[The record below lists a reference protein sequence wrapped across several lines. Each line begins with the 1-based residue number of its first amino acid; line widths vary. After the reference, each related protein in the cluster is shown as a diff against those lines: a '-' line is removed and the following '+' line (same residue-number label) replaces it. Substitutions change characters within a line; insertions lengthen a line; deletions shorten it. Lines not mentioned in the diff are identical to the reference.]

1 MMLVDAN
8 LLVYAHVKSMDQHVA
23 SKKWLDNQLAGKTR
37 LGLPWPS
44 LLAFVRLVSNPRVFE
59 KPETVRQAWQQV
71 TDWLSAPCCWIP
83 GPTDRHAEILESLIP
98 ACDRAHLIHDAHLA
112 ALALEHGLIVY
123 STDADFGKFSVVR
136 WVNPL
141 ADA

>member
-8 LLVYAHVKSMDQHVA
+8 LLVYAHVKSMEQHVA
-23 SKKWLDNQLAGKTR
+23 ARKWLDAQLVGKIR

-59 KPETVRQAWQQV
+59 KPETVIQAWGQV
-71 TDWLSAPCCWIP
+71 TDWLQAPCSWIP
-83 GPTDRHAEILESLIP
+83 EPTERHTEILGSLIP
-98 ACDRAHLIHDAHLA
+98 ACEHAHLIHDAHLA
-112 ALALEHGLIVY
+112 ALALEHGLAVY
-123 STDADFGKFSVVR
+123 STDSDFGKFKSVR

-141 ADA
+141 EE